1 MDRNNIKT
9 GKPTFPMLSQGPT
22 MARKNMSTLI
32 GVESWLVFDL
42 LDITGAQEWLL
53 TSASTWHLS
62 PSFLMLKEFACNI
75 VVINDLAERGVHLA
89 TDFIRRV
96 DSEEQ
101 REALFQVVEDFRSRV
116 KKVTKA
122 SLKMC

>member
-1 MDRNNIKT
+1 M
-9 GKPTFPMLSQGPT
+9 
-22 MARKNMSTLI
+22 
-32 GVESWLVFDL
+32 FDL
-42 LDITGAQEWLL
+42 LKISGSQDWLL
-53 TSASTWHLS
+53 TPASTWHLS
-62 PSFLMLKEFACNI
+62 PSFLKLKEFTTNL

-101 REALFQVVEDFRSRV
+101 RDALFQVVEEFRSRV
-116 KKVTKA
+116 KKITKA